1 MKPKASSKFFN
12 VRDFINL
19 FDSSTSSESTSGK
32 PPKTPST
39 VVSTVYLILKFKIFN
54 KHPSIHLF

>member
-39 VVSTVYLILKFKIFN
+39 VVSTVYLILKF
-54 KHPSIHLF
+54 